1 MQYKDYYNILGVEK
15 TASQDDIKK
24 QYRKL
29 AKKFHPDMNPGNKR
43 AEEKFKEISEAY
55 EVLGDAEKRK
65 KYDTFGSQAN
75 FANGADFDP
84 SQYGWQ
90 GGNGNVRYEYT
101 GGGEHS
107 DFFNMFFS
115 DAFDLG
121 GIFGQGRKGARTTRI
136 YSDADLGELF
146 GSQTGSRAGRTQ
158 IRDGENV
165 EAEIEITPEEGAA
178 GTEKRITL
186 QIQSGTK
193 NINFKVPKGV
203 GNGETIR
210 LKGQG
215 YAGAGGGQAGDL
227 LMKVRIA
234 PSERFTLEGNDL
246 ITDVD
251 VYPWDA
257 ALSGKAPVET
267 LDGRIMVKI
276 PEGVQTDS
284 KIRVAGKG
292 YPSRSGKQGDLYI
305 RVRMVNPQNLTAE
318 QKELYEKLK
327 KTMKQ

>member
-1 MQYKDYYNILGVEK
+1 MQYKDYYSILGAPK

-29 AKKFHPDMNPGNKR
+29 AKKYHPDMNPGNKS
-43 AEEKFKEISEAY
+43 AEEKFKEVSEAY
-55 EVLGDAEKRK
+55 EVLGDADKRK

-75 FANGADFDP
+75 FTGGADFDP

-90 GGNGNVRYEYT
+90 GNSGNARYEYT
-101 GGGEHS
+101 GGEDHS

-121 GIFGQGRKGARTTRI
+121 GIFGQGRAGARTTRI
-136 YSDADLGELF
+136 YNDADLGDLF
-146 GSQTGSRAGRTQ
+146 GNRMGGRTGARSQ

-178 GTEKRITL
+178 GVEKRISL
-186 QIQSGTK
+186 QTQSGTK
-193 NINFKVPKGV
+193 SINFKVPKGV

-210 LKGQG
+210 LKDQG
-215 YAGAGGGQAGDL
+215 YAGAGGGKAGDL
-227 LMKVRIA
+227 HMKVRIV

-246 ITDVD
+246 ITNAD

-257 ALSGKAPVET
+257 ALAGKVSVET
-267 LDGRIMVKI
+267 FDGRIMVKI

-292 YPSRSGKQGDLYI
+292 YPSRSGKQGDLFI
-305 RVRMVNPQNLTAE
+305 RVRIMNPRHLTAE
-318 QKELYEKLK
+318 QKGLYEKLK
-327 KTMKQ
+327 KSMK

>member
-1 MQYKDYYNILGVEK
+1 MQYKDYYSILGVEK

-29 AKKFHPDMNPGNKR
+29 AKKYHPDMNPGNKK
-43 AEEKFKEISEAY
+43 AEEKFKEVSEAY
-55 EVLGDAEKRK
+55 EVLGDEAKRK

-75 FANGADFDP
+75 FTGGADFDP
-84 SQYGWQ
+84 SQYGWH
-90 GGNGNVRYEYT
+90 GGNVRYEYA
-101 GGGEHS
+101 GSGDHS

-121 GIFGQGRKGARTTRI
+121 GMFGQGRSGARTTRV
-136 YSDADLGELF
+136 YDSADFGDLF
-146 GSQTGSRAGRTQ
+146 GSTNTRSSGRSQ

-178 GTEKRITL
+178 GVERRISL
-186 QIQSGTK
+186 QTQSGTK
-193 NINFKVPKGV
+193 SINFKIPKGV

-215 YAGAGGGQAGDL
+215 YAGSGGGKAGDL
-227 LMKVRIA
+227 HMKVHII
-234 PSERFTLEGNDL
+234 PSERFTLEGGNL
-246 ITDVD
+246 VTNAD

-257 ALSGKAPVET
+257 ALSGKVPVET
-267 LDGRIMVKI
+267 LDGRIMISI

-284 KIRVAGKG
+284 RIRITGKG

-305 RVRMVNPQNLTAE
+305 RVRIVNPRNLTAE
-318 QKELYEKLK
+318 QKGLYEKLK
-327 KTMKQ
+327 KTMK

>member
-1 MQYKDYYNILGVEK
+1 MQYKDYYGILGIEK

-29 AKKFHPDMNPGNKR
+29 AKKFHPDVNPGNKR

-55 EVLGDAEKRK
+55 EVLGDEEKRK

-90 GGNGNVRYEYT
+90 GGNVRYEYS
-101 GGGEHS
+101 GNADHS

-121 GIFGQGRKGARTTRI
+121 SVFGQGRTGARTTHV
-136 YSDADLGELF
+136 YNSSDF
-146 GSQTGSRAGRTQ
+146 GDIFGQRAGRQ
-158 IRDGENV
+158 HVEDGRNV
-165 EAEIEITPEEGAA
+165 EAEIEIMPEEGAA
-178 GTEKRITL
+178 GVEKRISLHTE
-186 QIQSGTK
+186 SGAK
-193 NINFKVPKGV
+193 SISFKVPKGV

-215 YAGAGGGQAGDL
+215 YAGIGGGKAGDL
-227 LMKVRIA
+227 HMKVRIT
-234 PSERFTLEGNDL
+234 PSERFTLEGSDL
-246 ITDVD
+246 ITHVD

-257 ALSGKAPVET
+257 ALSGKVPVET

-276 PEGVQTDS
+276 PEGIQTDS
-284 KIRVAGKG
+284 RVRVAGKG
-292 YPSRSGKQGDLYI
+292 YPARSGKQGDLYI
-305 RVRMVNPQNLTAE
+305 RVRIVNPKHLTTE
-318 QKELYEKLK
+318 QKGLYEKLK
-327 KTMKQ
+327 KTVK

>member
-1 MQYKDYYNILGVEK
+1 MQYKDYYSILGVEK

-29 AKKFHPDMNPGNKR
+29 AKKYHPDMNPGNKQ
-43 AEEKFKEISEAY
+43 AEEKFKDVSEAY
-55 EVLGDAEKRK
+55 EVLGDAQKRQ

-75 FANGADFDP
+75 FAHGADFDP
-84 SQYGWQ
+84 AQYGWTD
-90 GGNGNVRYEYT
+90 GNVRYEYA
-101 GGGEHS
+101 GSGDHS

-121 GIFGQGRKGARTTRI
+121 SIFGQGRGGARTTRV
-136 YSDADLGELF
+136 YNTSDF
-146 GSQTGSRAGRTQ
+146 GDIFGAQAGAGRQ
-158 IRDGENV
+158 HIHDGQNV

-178 GTEKRITL
+178 GVEKRISL
-186 QIQSGTK
+186 QAESGTK
-193 NINFKVPKGV
+193 SINFKVPKGV
-203 GNGETIR
+203 GSGETIR

-215 YAGAGGGQAGDL
+215 YAGSGGGKAGDL
-227 LMKVRIA
+227 LMKVRIK
-234 PSERFTLEGNDL
+234 PSERFSLEGGDL
-246 ITDVD
+246 MTNVD

-257 ALSGKAPVET
+257 ALSEKVSVET

-284 KIRVAGKG
+284 RIRVAGKG

-305 RVRMVNPQNLTAE
+305 RVRIVNPKHLTAE
-318 QKELYEKLK
+318 QKGLYEKLK
-327 KTMKQ
+327 KTVK

>member
-1 MQYKDYYNILGVEK
+1 MEYKDYYKILGVEK

-29 AKKFHPDMNPGNKR
+29 AKKYHPDMNPNNKR
-43 AEEKFKEISEAY
+43 AEDRFKEVSEAY
-55 EVLGDAEKRK
+55 EVLGDADKRK

-75 FANGADFDP
+75 FANGANFDP
-84 SQYGWQ
+84 SQYGWN
-90 GGNGNVRYEYT
+90 GGNVRYEYA
-101 GGGEHS
+101 GNGDHS

-121 GIFGQGRKGARTTRI
+121 SIFGQGRTGARTTRV
-136 YSDADLGELF
+136 YEGRNFDDLF
-146 GSQTGSRAGRTQ
+146 SQANARPRA
-158 IRDGENV
+158 RDGQNV

-178 GTEKRITL
+178 GVEKRISL
-186 QIQSGTK
+186 QTQTGTK

-215 YAGAGGGQAGDL
+215 YAGAGGGRAGDL
-227 LMKVRIA
+227 HMRVRIK
-234 PSERFTLEGNDL
+234 PSARFTLQGSDL
-246 ITDVD
+246 VTGVD

-257 ALSGKAPVET
+257 ALSGKVSVET

-276 PEGVQTDS
+276 PEGIQTDS

-292 YPSRSGKQGDLYI
+292 YPSRSGKQGDLFI
-305 RVRMVNPQNLTAE
+305 RVRIVNPRHLTAE
-318 QKELYEKLK
+318 QKGLYEKLK
-327 KTMKQ
+327 KSMK